1 MPEATS
7 PPPQPTTDSLMFW
20 LLLFG
25 STALIMLAVIEPKF
39 AKRQERLERMA
50 QSRTRAA
57 QTIAA
62 SDVKRNDSDYTETP
76 RWEAE
81 RRPTLQPLILFIGF
95 LVLAASL
102 VMRFTAGRRQRNSKL
117 PRDSAPPPRGEATS

>member
-1 MPEATS
+1 
-7 PPPQPTTDSLMFW
+7 MFW

-57 QTIAA
+57 QTVAA
-62 SDVKRNDSDYTETP
+62 SDAEPNDSDYAETP

-81 RRPTLQPLILFIGF
+81 RRPTLQPLVLFIGF

-102 VMRFTAGRRQRNSKL
+102 VMRFTAGHRTRNSNL
-117 PRDSAPPPRGEATS
+117 PKDSAPPSHGEAAS

>member
-1 MPEATS
+1 
-7 PPPQPTTDSLMFW
+7 MFW

-39 AKRQERLERMA
+39 AKRQERLERMS

-57 QTIAA
+57 QNIAA
-62 SDVKRNDSDYTETP
+62 GDAKPRDPDDAETP
-76 RWEAE
+76 RWEAA

-95 LVLAASL
+95 VVLASSL
-102 VMRFTAGRRQRNSKL
+102 AMRFTVGRRATRPSQSEDTKT
-117 PRDSAPPPRGEATS
+117 PSHGEAAS